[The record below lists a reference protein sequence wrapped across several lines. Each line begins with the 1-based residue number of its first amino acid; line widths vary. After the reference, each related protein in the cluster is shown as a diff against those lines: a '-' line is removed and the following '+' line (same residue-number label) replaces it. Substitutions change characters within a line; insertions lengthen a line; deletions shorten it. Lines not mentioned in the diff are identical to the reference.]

1 MCLAQTGEWSK
12 DEHQRFLDALDRYGL
27 ENSGRE
33 FALISKHVRTRSEED
48 TRLHAQEYFV
58 ALQGSRDPTLGKGAP
73 AADAASNGVGTRG
86 AAFSSVKVSGVRA
99 VAGTQN
105 PPSNTSQPGGPSA
118 SHAASSG
125 MVPPLRARQDLQ
137 NRQQQGGS
145 PHSVGVSPV
154 DSPTWTQGEDTI
166 FETLLAEY
174 DESVTN
180 RWDKI
185 AAAIPHKTAD
195 DVRRR
200 YVHCRCGSATP
211 SPLASYRCYASGIKH
226 FCLMW
231 HV

>member
-1 MCLAQTGEWSK
+1 
-12 DEHQRFLDALDRYGL
+12 
-27 ENSGRE
+27 
-33 FALISKHVRTRSEED
+33 
-48 TRLHAQEYFV
+48 
-58 ALQGSRDPTLGKGAP
+58 
-73 AADAASNGVGTRG
+73 
-86 AAFSSVKVSGVRA
+86 
-99 VAGTQN
+99 
-105 PPSNTSQPGGPSA
+105 
-118 SHAASSG
+118 